1 MAQQLVSASLSV
13 RADERF
19 RSLWASL
26 FYTPQPAPRI
36 VMICSPNYDE
46 GASTVAVA
54 TALAGGEG
62 TLTNSANAADTS
74 PGRVALVD
82 FNLRSSAVDKKL
94 KLPAGPGLSD
104 ILAGGIELS
113 DTLRRVGPGLL
124 DVVTAGTQGGQ
135 LLELLRVD
143 RIRGLFKELMDR
155 YEQVVI
161 DAAPVNPYPDAQVL
175 AELVDGIVLVAH
187 CQHTSREALLLARKR
202 LEAGRGK
209 ILGVVLNMR
218 TYPIPRFV
226 YQRT

>member
-1 MAQQLVSASLSV
+1 MAQQLVSASLSLQ
-13 RADERF
+13 ADERF
-19 RSLWASL
+19 RGLWASL
-26 FYTPQPAPRI
+26 FYTPPPAPRI
-36 VMICSPNYDE
+36 VMVCSPTHGE

-62 TLTNSANAADTS
+62 MLTSSAHAADTS
-74 PGRVALVD
+74 PGRVVLVD

-94 KLPAGPGLSD
+94 KLLAGPGLSD

-143 RIRGLFKELMDR
+143 RVRGLFKELAER
-155 YEQVVI
+155 YEHIVI
-161 DAAPVNPYPDAQVL
+161 DAAPVNHYPDAQVL
-175 AELVDGIVLVAH
+175 AELVDGIALVAH
-187 CQHTSREALLLARKR
+187 CRRTSREALLLARKR

-218 TYPIPRFV
+218 PCPIPRFA
-226 YQRT
+226 